1 MGLRFRKSIKVAPG
15 VKVNLNKKST
25 SITFGGKGVH
35 KTISSTGKKTS
46 SVGIPGTGMYYT
58 SSSGSR
64 SNKHSSAKQLHE
76 SNNNIG
82 ENIPQQASAPN
93 ASLEKFSTDS
103 LQHYKTIFLVLSI
116 IAYLL
121 TVMCFFN
128 SSFLFG
134 FFLLLVG
141 LFFNRTYK
149 TYSGEISNRLIL
161 IKKTL
166 PRKILRPKKL
176 LQLNQLLF
184 LLIHPLFMI
193 SIQKSLLIW
202 QLIQQTETSIN

>member
-25 SITFGGKGVH
+25 SVTFGGKGVH

-46 SVGIPGTGMYYT
+46 SIGIPGTGMYYT
-58 SSSGSR
+58 SSSGSG
-64 SNKHSSAKQLHE
+64 SNKHSNAKQLHK

-82 ENIPQQASAPN
+82 ENIPQQSSAPN

-141 LFFNRTYK
+141 LFSTGTYK
-149 TYSGEISNRLIL
+149 TYSGEISNRLNL
-161 IKKTL
+161 FSSSGGSGNVSSGNSSGSKCKS
-166 PRKILRPKKL
+166 PKKKGCGCL
-176 LQLNQLLF
+176 TGNF
-184 LLIHPLFMI
+184 I
-193 SIQKSLLIW
+193 S
-202 QLIQQTETSIN
+202 NF